1 MAQENDVVLLH
12 FEDQP
17 LAFARIEA
25 ITPDHKPGWY
35 HTKLLL
41 LQLPLQP
48 VTWILRDVYIDGE
61 EFTMGGKRMRL
72 EPVVCPDEPSQEEV
86 EKQPESPPQSPSST
100 DNVISLVGAK
110 KGRPKDEPA

>member
-1 MAQENDVVLLH
+1 MARENDVVLIY
-12 FEDQP
+12 FEEQP

-41 LQLPLQP
+41 LQLPLQS

-61 EFTMGGKRMRL
+61 AFTMGGKRMRL
-72 EPVVCPDEPSQEEV
+72 EPVVCPAESQEEAPQ
-86 EKQPESPPQSPSST
+86 QPEKMEKASA
-100 DNVISLVGAK
+100 DNGKVISLVKARK
-110 KGRPKDEPA
+110 SRPKDEPA

>member
-1 MAQENDVVLLH
+1 MARENDVVLIVM
-12 FEDQP
+12 EDQP

-48 VTWILRDVYIDGE
+48 VTWILRDAYIDGKS
-61 EFTMGGKRMRL
+61 FTMGGKRVRL
-72 EPVVCPDEPSQEEV
+72 EPVVCPAEPQEEAPQEP
-86 EKQPESPPQSPSST
+86 EKTEKAA
-100 DNVISLVGAK
+100 DNGKVISLVKARQN
-110 KGRPKDEPA
+110 RPKDEPA